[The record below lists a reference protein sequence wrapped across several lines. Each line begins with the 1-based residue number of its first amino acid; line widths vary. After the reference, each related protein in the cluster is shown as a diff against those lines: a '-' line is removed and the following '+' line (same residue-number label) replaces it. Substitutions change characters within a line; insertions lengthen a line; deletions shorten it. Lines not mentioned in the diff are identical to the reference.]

1 MVYYIWG
8 VRDMNTLPQ
17 MKKEVE
23 IDRWRREGEDRL
35 QKMIKATLANIK
47 LDELKFF
54 FWKKLS

>member
-1 MVYYIWG
+1 
-8 VRDMNTLPQ
+8 MNTLPK

-35 QKMIKATLANIK
+35 QKIIKATLAKIK